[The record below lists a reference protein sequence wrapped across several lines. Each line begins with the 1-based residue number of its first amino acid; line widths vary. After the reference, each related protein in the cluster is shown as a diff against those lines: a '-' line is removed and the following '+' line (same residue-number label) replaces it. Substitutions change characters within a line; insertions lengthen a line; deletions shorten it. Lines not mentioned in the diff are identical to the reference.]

1 MCFGKSLQKMTS
13 REIYKA
19 GWVKLAIKDEATS
32 KEEKVIEQWLVFCVH
47 SDRVPLLESY
57 AHPREVMKHVPFK
70 VIDLFDCSYVVR
82 AVVHDRMLTV
92 GFKHDDR
99 QPITLIAVSVEEKE
113 DWIQQLTWKL
123 CDIGCLPCASNVYTV
138 TPLGLKTRQEEVA
151 TEGQQIRTIL
161 SAVNGGD
168 SSILPS
174 ETGDHFQP
182 SDEVPYYESLGQ
194 RGNETSQGEEVAAY
208 VAPISSLLEKCNIS
222 PECGTDGK
230 NEESISV
237 VNRPVL
243 PPRDSMNRQLTDE
256 NSFHLSSQESSKKQF
271 DPDLTDNIYDVPP
284 ISWTRHAMLNMPP
297 TDEDK
302 EYKDLNVP
310 KSATLAEYDTMPE
323 CTASIGELKSV
334 TTNNAASK
342 ADLSSDVASE
352 NSNFCSSDCYKSLS
366 PDRRRIKILPFQSKS
381 SQADEAAKVITAD
394 ELKEKFS
401 SDDSIALLPPIP
413 HSLPPVLPPRSMLSS
428 MRVSLR
434 EQETLQLNSEIH
446 SEHPIKFTL
455 SLENILRIAFVN
467 ISGFLWIS
475 GWQEIQGLV
484 NLRAFVHIGDR
495 LMAIDGRPLDSES
508 QLEECIKR
516 NLDTSRQCEILLKRM
531 PMAKVFLF
539 KRFCDG
545 EDVGLVLKNGKNEIV
560 NVVQDSAAWRAGFRA
575 KTESKLHPHLETTWY
590 ITEINGRPIN
600 VFLKNGECKQRL
612 SAIGREISV
621 VVQRTDFIKAVKHH
635 MTLKKHYRNFIVVS
649 NDWKFLQIL
658 LSSEHQL
665 IITIAAD
672 KILLPILSISCVN
685 SSPMLVRSVSAGASF
700 WPRKNYFQQSLN
712 DFNHASD
719 VKNGSISRRNFNAVN
734 QVSQNL
740 PEKIATFSQNASTS
754 VASQYRRFSTY
765 DGISFHRPHRKSR
778 TTCMLYE
785 NKPSSNDESN
795 LQCGKIIL
803 SSDMDAD
810 LVDVPLV
817 SKSVIIL
824 VVHCATLCKTVTFL
838 CYCKL
843 VDLFYK
849 GEETKHAAVD
859 QSLNIHRIHQRHDSI
874 SSLNS
879 IDSIFFQ
886 SYPSSTTQY
895 MLTSDLESIA
905 DEESI
910 ADAHDFPDPTSRD
923 QLSSLFNRLKGR
935 ATNYKEKYKKV
946 AGVYRDVF
954 NENEKLK
961 INLTATQDRAI
972 EKINQLR
979 KKHVD
984 EVGKLQ
990 NVVNTLE
997 MRVCELEKIRDE
1009 EVAKH
1014 KNKVKILEDLLE
1026 RCKESITGHKSSIE
1040 SLTLENQSLRDE
1052 IENFSHKQDEPDE
1065 MGNLVMERVNLDWQR
1080 KLKAVEEDWQR
1091 KLADMEEKSNMTV
1104 AMMKQEMH
1112 EAIQAKDAEIEQL
1125 RIHYKQM
1132 KADLQAKDCE
1142 LQKALKCEQR
1152 LEKDEDLIGQFA
1164 AAKQIAIRA
1173 VLDEEQKKRNLLV
1186 DEYEQKME
1194 KMKFELEKQFTSKE
1208 EQLNIC
1214 WSESQEQ
1221 MRLAVEEREKM
1232 QKIAHDEETSRLKVE
1247 LEALRIVSIT
1257 ISELKSRLEIKETE
1271 LTSLEVEKKQLLEL
1285 NADVEK
1291 RYASDLAEAVRE
1303 SRLGLEKEHE
1313 KIMDEMRESC
1323 DCKLAELQGVV
1334 DQLSSNIFNL
1344 NEENLLSR
1352 RQIDQQRSQ
1361 IGKLEEENVKLE
1373 KMIHLD
1379 KENYEQT
1386 NERCLLEIQNQNHTI
1401 GELKAKC
1408 EMLENTQS
1416 AVEREKQRL
1425 EELLLKARDDDDS
1438 TTSEIASLQAD
1449 VSSLKHQLGVCQT
1462 KLDASTD
1469 LLQVKEVELSEY
1481 ADRMQQLTESLSKK
1495 LHERD
1500 AELEKL
1506 RAELRLSTE
1515 LVESDQ
1521 LHADDDNA
1529 DAVVQKDLGDK
1540 VEKLKLWLERV
1551 SKSESE
1557 FCDLFNSALNGQ
1569 RRILQWLLERC
1580 EVPASRFAQVE
1591 YLETSLKAAVCRC
1604 SNTANRLSGLCQRD
1618 AFIANDF
1625 DDIDNFAGVK
1635 QEAEVYFNET
1645 ATLCLLC
1652 VQSSFQQY
1660 AVEVHRLQ
1668 DETDTLK
1675 RHCETLTTNKISL
1688 EDEVAQLSEDV
1699 DNSPGSRGAILDWIA
1714 NLVTILHQHCTET
1727 FNLKID
1733 RYAEP
1738 PLDKSVEE
1746 LLNRAEMDRQK
1757 FVNTLQLLESGL
1769 ATDDGCE
1776 FSPKSVQSFRD
1787 GCEEFFRSLQR
1798 SILDFVANWNQTVLE
1813 KSRLSD
1819 QLNQEANNCEA
1830 MVNELELLKTERDR
1844 LAIELDK
1851 LCHQR
1856 QKLNDPIWRWLSTL
1870 RQDLQANEPLI
1881 SRIDVDHDVD
1891 DGHHEQKRTNLYSLL
1906 FRCVDEISASLDS
1919 DCDHS
1924 NEEVVKDCSRL
1935 ENHTPPSSSSV
1946 LISLCSMHK
1955 ALIGCCVEQMRR
1967 AESARADLRE
1977 KLFALTKSA
1986 TATTALEKRLVESR
2000 QMVQKFQRELVTTD
2014 RMYQQMLEDFDSKL
2028 HSNQQRLFQLLANGG
2043 ALLDSVGK
2051 WNLLTTSTSS
2061 GSYVTASAGE
2071 ALSSQSNVSLMDMSH
2086 VNCQME
2092 DNFTQT
2098 DFHDTIADLHMK
2110 IADLETTLAENNN
2123 EMDQLRAQVSDW
2135 NSWNDDIGVD
2145 VEHDDT
2151 NHHYHSGALQS
2162 TTIADIDELPS
2173 ELELRVADL
2182 QSELE
2187 KKSQEL
2193 NQLKNSYFSLQQE
2206 KQQQTVNREPFQ
2218 SISLDDDHSSSEV
2231 VKENNNNNNNIV
2243 KFEGKMPSSTDVP
2256 SVCNSMQQF
2265 AVADHTN
2272 SMILMKES
2280 TAKSF
2285 YSVGNEFQLQRN
2297 RFDSADSHPLF
2308 AEPTEAEYLKN
2319 ILFRYMVQRESLGK
2333 ECVTLAKAI
2342 AAVVKFSPMQ
2352 TKEILT
2358 KEESRNNRYNCN
2370 NSGATN

>member
-57 AHPREVMKHVPFK
+57 AHPREVMKHIPFK
-70 VIDLFDCSYVVR
+70 VIDLLDCSYVVR

-161 SAVNGGD
+161 STVNGGD
-168 SSILPS
+168 SSVLPS

-194 RGNETSQGEEVAAY
+194 RGSETSQGEEVAAY

-222 PECGTDGK
+222 PECGTGGK

-323 CTASIGELKSV
+323 CTTSIGELKSV

-484 NLRAFVHIGDR
+484 NLRTFVHIGDR

-560 NVVQDSAAWRAGFRA
+560 NVAQDSAAWRAGFRA

-600 VFLKNGECKQRL
+600 MFLKNGECKQRL

-621 VVQRTDFIKAVKHH
+621 VMQRTDFIKAVKHH
-635 MTLKKHYRNFIVVS
+635 MTLKKHYRDFIVGLKS
-649 NDWKFLQIL
+649 RIAEETKKLQ
-658 LSSEHQL
+658 
-665 IITIAAD
+665 
-672 KILLPILSISCVN
+672 
-685 SSPMLVRSVSAGASF
+685 
-700 WPRKNYFQQSLN
+700 
-712 DFNHASD
+712 
-719 VKNGSISRRNFNAVN
+719 NAVN

-754 VASQYRRFSTY
+754 VASQ
-765 DGISFHRPHRKSR
+765 
-778 TTCMLYE
+778 E

-810 LVDVPLV
+810 LVDVPL
-817 SKSVIIL
+817 
-824 VVHCATLCKTVTFL
+824 
-838 CYCKL
+838 
-843 VDLFYK
+843 

-859 QSLNIHRIHQRHDSI
+859 QSWNIHRIHQRHDSI

-886 SYPSSTTQY
+886 SYPPSTTQY

-923 QLSSLFNRLKGR
+923 QLSLLFNRLKGR

-946 AGVYRDVF
+946 AGIYRDVF

-972 EKINQLR
+972 ERINQLK

-997 MRVCELEKIRDE
+997 MRVGELEKIRDE

-1052 IENFSHKQDEPDE
+1052 IENISHKQDEPDE

-1080 KLKAVEEDWQR
+1080 KLKAVEEDWQK

-1194 KMKFELEKQFTSKE
+1194 KMKFELEKEFTSKE

-1257 ISELKSRLEIKETE
+1257 VSELKSRLEIKETE
-1271 LTSLEVEKKQLLEL
+1271 LSSLEVEKKQLLEL

-1303 SRLGLEKEHE
+1303 SRLGLEKEHA
-1313 KIMDEMRESC
+1313 KIMDEMRESR

-1408 EMLENTQS
+1408 EMLENAQS

-1425 EELLLKARDDDDS
+1425 EELLLKARNDDDS

-1506 RAELRLSTE
+1506 RAELRSSTE
-1515 LVESDQ
+1515 LAESDQ
-1521 LHADDDNA
+1521 LHGDDDNA

-1635 QEAEVYFNET
+1635 QEAEVYFNE
-1645 ATLCLLC
+1645 AVTLCLLC

-1699 DNSPGSRGAILDWIA
+1699 DNSSGSRGAILDWIA

-1733 RYAEP
+1733 HYAEP
-1738 PLDKSVEE
+1738 PLAKSVEE

-1776 FSPKSVQSFRD
+1776 FLPKSVQSFRD

-1813 KSRLSD
+1813 KSRLND

-1881 SRIDVDHDVD
+1881 SRIDVDHDD
-1891 DGHHEQKRTNLYSLL
+1891 DDHDHEQKRTNLYNLL

-1919 DCDHS
+1919 DCGHS
-1924 NEEVVKDCSRL
+1924 NEEVV
-1935 ENHTPPSSSSV
+1935 ENYTPPSSSSV

-2061 GSYVTASAGE
+2061 VSYVTASAGE
-2071 ALSSQSNVSLMDMSH
+2071 ALSSQSNVSLMDMGH

-2110 IADLETTLAENNN
+2110 IADLEATLAENNN

-2151 NHHYHSGALQS
+2151 NHHYHSGVLQS
-2162 TTIADIDELPS
+2162 TAIADIDELPS

-2193 NQLKNSYFSLQQE
+2193 NQLKNSYCSLQQVLKSKDLNE

-2231 VKENNNNNNNIV
+2231 VEENNNNNISQ
-2243 KFEGKMPSSTDVP
+2243 GKMPSSTDVP

-2272 SMILMKES
+2272 SMILMRES

-2285 YSVGNEFQLQRN
+2285 HSVGNEFQLQRN
-2297 RFDSADSHPLF
+2297 RFNSADSHPLF

-2358 KEESRNNRYNCN
+2358 KEESRNN
-2370 NSGATN
+2370 SSW

>member
-1 MCFGKSLQKMTS
+1 MFQ
-13 REIYKA
+13 
-19 GWVKLAIKDEATS
+19 
-32 KEEKVIEQWLVFCVH
+32 
-47 SDRVPLLESY
+47 
-57 AHPREVMKHVPFK
+57 
-70 VIDLFDCSYVVR
+70 
-82 AVVHDRMLTV
+82 
-92 GFKHDDR
+92 
-99 QPITLIAVSVEEKE
+99 
-113 DWIQQLTWKL
+113 
-123 CDIGCLPCASNVYTV
+123 
-138 TPLGLKTRQEEVA
+138 GLK
-151 TEGQQIRTIL
+151 
-161 SAVNGGD
+161 S
-168 SSILPS
+168 
-174 ETGDHFQP
+174 
-182 SDEVPYYESLGQ
+182 
-194 RGNETSQGEEVAAY
+194 
-208 VAPISSLLEKCNIS
+208 
-222 PECGTDGK
+222 
-230 NEESISV
+230 
-237 VNRPVL
+237 
-243 PPRDSMNRQLTDE
+243 
-256 NSFHLSSQESSKKQF
+256 
-271 DPDLTDNIYDVPP
+271 
-284 ISWTRHAMLNMPP
+284 
-297 TDEDK
+297 
-302 EYKDLNVP
+302 
-310 KSATLAEYDTMPE
+310 
-323 CTASIGELKSV
+323 
-334 TTNNAASK
+334 
-342 ADLSSDVASE
+342 
-352 NSNFCSSDCYKSLS
+352 
-366 PDRRRIKILPFQSKS
+366 
-381 SQADEAAKVITAD
+381 
-394 ELKEKFS
+394 
-401 SDDSIALLPPIP
+401 
-413 HSLPPVLPPRSMLSS
+413 
-428 MRVSLR
+428 
-434 EQETLQLNSEIH
+434 
-446 SEHPIKFTL
+446 
-455 SLENILRIAFVN
+455 RIA
-467 ISGFLWIS
+467 
-475 GWQEIQGLV
+475 
-484 NLRAFVHIGDR
+484 
-495 LMAIDGRPLDSES
+495 
-508 QLEECIKR
+508 EETK
-516 NLDTSRQCEILLKRM
+516 
-531 PMAKVFLF
+531 
-539 KRFCDG
+539 
-545 EDVGLVLKNGKNEIV
+545 
-560 NVVQDSAAWRAGFRA
+560 
-575 KTESKLHPHLETTWY
+575 KL
-590 ITEINGRPIN
+590 
-600 VFLKNGECKQRL
+600 Q
-612 SAIGREISV
+612 
-621 VVQRTDFIKAVKHH
+621 
-635 MTLKKHYRNFIVVS
+635 
-649 NDWKFLQIL
+649 
-658 LSSEHQL
+658 
-665 IITIAAD
+665 
-672 KILLPILSISCVN
+672 
-685 SSPMLVRSVSAGASF
+685 
-700 WPRKNYFQQSLN
+700 
-712 DFNHASD
+712 
-719 VKNGSISRRNFNAVN
+719 NAVN

-754 VASQYRRFSTY
+754 VASQ
-765 DGISFHRPHRKSR
+765 
-778 TTCMLYE
+778 E

-810 LVDVPLV
+810 LVDVPL
-817 SKSVIIL
+817 
-824 VVHCATLCKTVTFL
+824 
-838 CYCKL
+838 
-843 VDLFYK
+843 

-859 QSLNIHRIHQRHDSI
+859 QSWNIHRIHQRHDSI

-886 SYPSSTTQY
+886 SYPPSTTQY

-946 AGVYRDVF
+946 AGIYRDVF

-972 EKINQLR
+972 ERINQLK

-997 MRVCELEKIRDE
+997 MRVGELEKIRDE

-1194 KMKFELEKQFTSKE
+1194 KMKFELEKEFTSKE

-1214 WSESQEQ
+1214 WSESQEK

-1247 LEALRIVSIT
+1247 LEASRITV
-1257 ISELKSRLEIKETE
+1257 SELKSRLEIKETE
-1271 LTSLEVEKKQLLEL
+1271 LSSLEVEKKQLLEL

-1313 KIMDEMRESC
+1313 KIMDEMRESR

-1361 IGKLEEENVKLE
+1361 IGKLEEEN
-1373 KMIHLD
+1373 
-1379 KENYEQT
+1379 
-1386 NERCLLEIQNQNHTI
+1386 NHTI

-1408 EMLENTQS
+1408 EMLENAQT
-1416 AVEREKQRL
+1416 
-1425 EELLLKARDDDDS
+1425 RDDDDS

-1500 AELEKL
+1500 AELEML
-1506 RAELRLSTE
+1506 RAELRSSTE
-1515 LVESDQ
+1515 LAESDQ
-1521 LHADDDNA
+1521 LHGDDDNA

-1540 VEKLKLWLERV
+1540 
-1551 SKSESE
+1551 
-1557 FCDLFNSALNGQ
+1557 
-1569 RRILQWLLERC
+1569 WLLERC

-1635 QEAEVYFNET
+1635 QEAEVYFNE
-1645 ATLCLLC
+1645 AVTLCLLC

-1699 DNSPGSRGAILDWIA
+1699 DNSSGSRGAILDWIA

-1733 RYAEP
+1733 HYAEP

-1798 SILDFVANWNQTVLE
+1798 SILDFVANWNETVLE

-1856 QKLNDPIWRWLSTL
+1856 QKLNDSIWRWLSTL

-1881 SRIDVDHDVD
+1881 SRIDVDHDD
-1891 DGHHEQKRTNLYSLL
+1891 DDDDDHDDHDHDHEQKRTNLYNLL

-1919 DCDHS
+1919 DCGHS
-1924 NEEVVKDCSRL
+1924 NEEVVQDCSRL
-1935 ENHTPPSSSSV
+1935 ENYTPPSSSSV

-2051 WNLLTTSTSS
+2051 WNLLTTNTSS

-2071 ALSSQSNVSLMDMSH
+2071 ALSSQSNVSMMDMSH

-2110 IADLETTLAENNN
+2110 IADLEATLAENNN

-2151 NHHYHSGALQS
+2151 NHHYHSGVLHS
-2162 TTIADIDELPS
+2162 TAIADIDELPS

-2187 KKSQEL
+2187 KKSQEF
-2193 NQLKNSYFSLQQE
+2193 NQLKNSYCSLQQE

-2218 SISLDDDHSSSEV
+2218 SISLDDDYSSSEV
-2231 VKENNNNNNNIV
+2231 VEENNNNNNNNI
-2243 KFEGKMPSSTDVP
+2243 GKMPSSTDVP

-2272 SMILMKES
+2272 SMILMRES

-2285 YSVGNEFQLQRN
+2285 HTVGNEFQLQRN
-2297 RFDSADSHPLF
+2297 RFDSVDSHPLF

-2358 KEESRNNRYNCN
+2358 KEESRNN
-2370 NSGATN
+2370 SSW

>member
-1 MCFGKSLQKMTS
+1 MIDETLCNVCYDCSRTVRFSII

-19 GWVKLAIKDEATS
+19 GWVKLAMKDEATS

-57 AHPREVMKHVPFK
+57 VHPREVMKHVPFK

-99 QPITLIAVSVEEKE
+99 QPIALIAVSVEEKE

-123 CDIGCLPCASNVYTV
+123 CDIGCLPVCASNLYTV
-138 TPLGLKTRQEEVA
+138 TPFGLKTHQEEVA
-151 TEGQQIRTIL
+151 TEGQQIATVL
-161 SAVNGGD
+161 ATMDGD
-168 SSILPS
+168 SSVLLS

-182 SDEVPYYESLGQ
+182 SDEAAYYESLAQHGSESSQ
-194 RGNETSQGEEVAAY
+194 REEVAAY
-208 VAPISSLLEKCNIS
+208 IAPISSLLEQCNIS
-222 PECGTDGK
+222 PECGTAGK

-237 VNRPVL
+237 LNKPVL

-256 NSFHLSSQESSKKQF
+256 NLFHLSSQEFSKKQL
-271 DPDLTDNIYDVPP
+271 DPNLTDNIYDDPP
-284 ISWTRHAMLNMPP
+284 VSWTRHAMLSMPP

-302 EYKDLNVP
+302 EYKDLNLS
-310 KSATLAEYDTMPE
+310 KSAVLAEYDTMPE
-323 CTASIGELKSV
+323 CTNGIGELKSI
-334 TTNNAASK
+334 TTDNTASK
-342 ADLSSDVASE
+342 GDFLSDVASE
-352 NSNFCSSDCYKSLS
+352 NLNFCLSDCYKSLS
-366 PDRRRIKILPFQSKS
+366 PDRRRVKILPFQSNT
-381 SQADEAAKVITAD
+381 SQTDEETKMIIADEFKD
-394 ELKEKFS
+394 KFCN
-401 SDDSIALLPPIP
+401 DNSIALLPPIP
-413 HSLPPVLPPRSMLSS
+413 HSLPPVLPPRSMLST
-428 MRVSLR
+428 MRISLR

-446 SEHPIKFTL
+446 SEHPVKFTL

-475 GWQEIQGLV
+475 GWHEVQGLI
-484 NLRAFVHIGDR
+484 NLRTFVHVGDR
-495 LMAIDGRPLDSES
+495 VMAIDGQPLNSES

-516 NLDTSRQCEILLKRM
+516 SLDTSRQCEILLKRM
-531 PMAKVFLF
+531 PMARVFLF

-545 EDVGLVLKNGKNEIV
+545 EDVGLILKNGKNEIL
-560 NVVQDSAAWRAGFRA
+560 NVTQDSAAWRAGFRA

-600 VFLKNGECKQRL
+600 MFLKNGECKQRL

-621 VVQRTDFIKAVKHH
+621 LVQPTDFIKAVKHH
-635 MTLKKHYRNFIVVS
+635 MTMKKHYRDFIVGLKS
-649 NDWKFLQIL
+649 RIAEETKKLQ
-658 LSSEHQL
+658 
-665 IITIAAD
+665 
-672 KILLPILSISCVN
+672 
-685 SSPMLVRSVSAGASF
+685 
-700 WPRKNYFQQSLN
+700 
-712 DFNHASD
+712 
-719 VKNGSISRRNFNAVN
+719 NAVN

-754 VASQYRRFSTY
+754 VASQ
-765 DGISFHRPHRKSR
+765 
-778 TTCMLYE
+778 E
-785 NKPSSNDESN
+785 NKPLNDDESN
-795 LQCGKIIL
+795 LQCGKVIL

-810 LVDVPLV
+810 MVDVPL
-817 SKSVIIL
+817 
-824 VVHCATLCKTVTFL
+824 
-838 CYCKL
+838 
-843 VDLFYK
+843 

-886 SYPSSTTQY
+886 SYPSSTAQHL
-895 MLTSDLESIA
+895 LTSDLESIA

-910 ADAHDFPDPTSRD
+910 ADAHDFPDSTSRD

-935 ATNYKEKYKKV
+935 ATNYKEKYKKI
-946 AGVYRDVF
+946 ASVYRDVF

-961 INLTATQDRAI
+961 SNLTATQDRAI
-972 EKINQLR
+972 EKINQLKR
-979 KKHVD
+979 KHVD

-1052 IENFSHKQDEPDE
+1052 IENFSHKQNEPDE
-1065 MGNLVMERVNLDWQR
+1065 MGNLVVERVNLDCQR
-1080 KLKAVEEDWQR
+1080 KLKAVEEDWQK
-1091 KLADMEEKSNMTV
+1091 KLADMEEKNNMTV

-1164 AAKQIAIRA
+1164 AAKQVAIRA

-1194 KMKFELEKQFTSKE
+1194 KMKSELEKEFTSK
-1208 EQLNIC
+1208 LNIRL
-1214 WSESQEQ
+1214 SENQEQ
-1221 MRLAVEEREKM
+1221 MRLNMEEREKV
-1232 QKIAHDEETSRLKVE
+1232 QKVAHGEEMSQLNVE
-1247 LEALRIVSIT
+1247 LEALRIT
-1257 ISELKSRLEIKETE
+1257 ISELKSRLDIKETE
-1271 LTSLEVEKKQLLEL
+1271 LNSAEVEKKQLLEL

-1303 SRLGLEKEHE
+1303 NRQSLEKEHQ
-1313 KIMDEMRESC
+1313 KIIDEMRESC

-1334 DQLSSNIFNL
+1334 DQLSSNMFNL
-1344 NEENLLSR
+1344 NEENLLGK
-1352 RQIDQQRSQ
+1352 RQIEQQRSQ
-1361 IGKLEEENVKLE
+1361 IEKLEQENEKLE

-1379 KENYEQT
+1379 KEKYEQT
-1386 NERCLLEIQNQNHTI
+1386 NERCLLEIENQNRTI
-1401 GELKAKC
+1401 GELKNEC
-1408 EMLENTQS
+1408 EMLEISQS
-1416 AVEREKQRL
+1416 ALERDKRRL
-1425 EELLLKARDDDDS
+1425 EEELSLLLLKAGGDDS
-1438 TTSEIASLQAD
+1438 TSSRSEIASLQAD
-1449 VSSLKHQLGVCQT
+1449 VSSLKRQLEVCQT

-1506 RAELRLSTE
+1506 RAELRASSE
-1515 LVESDQ
+1515 LVKSDQ
-1521 LHADDDNA
+1521 LRIDDDDDDNLDIA
-1529 DAVVQKDLGDK
+1529 VQKDLGDK

-1557 FCDLFNSALNGQ
+1557 FCDLFNCALNGQ
-1569 RRILQWLLERC
+1569 KRILQWLLERC
-1580 EVPASRFAQVE
+1580 QVPESRFAQTE

-1625 DDIDNFAGVK
+1625 DDIDNFASLK

-1645 ATLCLLC
+1645 ASLCLLGA
-1652 VQSSFQQY
+1652 QSSFEQY
-1660 AVEVHRLQ
+1660 AAEVQRLQ
-1668 DETDTLK
+1668 DEVDTLK
-1675 RHCETLTTNKISL
+1675 RHCETLTTRKISL
-1688 EDEVAQLSEDV
+1688 EDEVVHLSEDV
-1699 DNSPGSRGAILDWIA
+1699 DNSSGSRGAILDWIA

-1727 FNLKID
+1727 FSLKID
-1733 RYAEP
+1733 HSLE

-1746 LLNRAEMDRQK
+1746 VLNRTEMGCQK
-1757 FVNTLQLLESGL
+1757 FVNILQLLESEL
-1769 ATDDGCE
+1769 ATDDKCCE
-1776 FSPKSVQSFRD
+1776 FSPKSVQSFQD
-1787 GCEEFFRSLQR
+1787 GCEDFFRSLQ
-1798 SILDFVANWNQTVLE
+1798 SNVLDFVEKLNNTMLE
-1813 KSRLSD
+1813 KSRLSE
-1819 QLNQEANNCEA
+1819 QLNQEANNCEM
-1830 MVNELELLKTERDR
+1830 MVNEMELLKNERDR
-1844 LAIELDK
+1844 LCAELLGKGRD
-1851 LCHQR
+1851 QQ
-1856 QKLNDPIWRWLSTL
+1856 QKLNDLICRWLSTL
-1870 RQDLQANEPLI
+1870 RQDLQANQPLI
-1881 SRIDVDHDVD
+1881 SRIDVQRGAD
-1891 DGHHEQKRTNLYSLL
+1891 DDDDQQQRINLYNLL
-1906 FRCVDEISASLDS
+1906 FGCVDEISASLDS
-1919 DCDHS
+1919 DCGQS
-1924 NEEVVKDCSRL
+1924 NEETVQDCSRL
-1935 ENHTPPSSSSV
+1935 QSCHTQPSSPV

-1967 AESARADLRE
+1967 ADSAQADLRE
-1977 KLFALTKSA
+1977 KLAKCA
-1986 TATTALEKRLVESR
+1986 TATAALERRLVESG
-2000 QMVQKFQRELVTTD
+2000 QMVHRFHSELATTD
-2014 RMYQQMLEDFDSKL
+2014 QMCQRTLENFDSKL
-2028 HSNQQRLFQLLANGG
+2028 QSAQQRLSELLANGET
-2043 ALLDSVGK
+2043 LDRVGK
-2051 WNLLTTSTSS
+2051 RNLLTADS
-2061 GSYVTASAGE
+2061 SYVTVSAGE
-2071 ALSSQSNVSLMDMSH
+2071 ALSQSNVSFMEMSH
-2086 VNCQME
+2086 LNCQME

-2098 DFHDTIADLHMK
+2098 NFHDTIADLQMK

-2135 NSWNDDIGVD
+2135 NSWNDDVDIVGID
-2145 VEHDDT
+2145 VENDT
-2151 NHHYHSGALQS
+2151 NHSCQSSEALQS
-2162 TTIADIDELPS
+2162 TSCADVDPVPS
-2173 ELELRVADL
+2173 ELELRVVHL

-2193 NQLKNSYFSLQQE
+2193 NQLKKE
-2206 KQQQTVNREPFQ
+2206 KKQRQKTVEHEQFQ
-2218 SISLDDDHSSSEV
+2218 SVLLDDDDSSSDV
-2231 VKENNNNNNNIV
+2231 VKENNYNI
-2243 KFEGKMPSSTDVP
+2243 GKRPSSTDVP
-2256 SVCNSMQQF
+2256 NVCNSMQQF
-2265 AVADHTN
+2265 ASADDTN
-2272 SMILMKES
+2272 SMILMRES
-2280 TAKSF
+2280 TAKPFHS
-2285 YSVGNEFQLQRN
+2285 YSVGNEFQLVQRN

-2358 KEESRNNRYNCN
+2358 KEESRN
-2370 NSGATN
+2370 SSW

>member
-1 MCFGKSLQKMTS
+1 MTS

-161 SAVNGGD
+161 STVNGGD
-168 SSILPS
+168 SSVLPS

-194 RGNETSQGEEVAAY
+194 RGSETSQGEEVAAY

-222 PECGTDGK
+222 PECGAGGK

-271 DPDLTDNIYDVPP
+271 DPDFTDNIYDVPP

-323 CTASIGELKSV
+323 CTTSIVELKSV

-381 SQADEAAKVITAD
+381 SQADEAAKVVSAD

-484 NLRAFVHIGDR
+484 NLRTFVHIGDR

-560 NVVQDSAAWRAGFRA
+560 NVAQDSASWRAGFRA

-600 VFLKNGECKQRL
+600 MFLKNGECKQRL

-635 MTLKKHYRNFIVVS
+635 MTLKKHYRDFI
-649 NDWKFLQIL
+649 
-658 LSSEHQL
+658 
-665 IITIAAD
+665 
-672 KILLPILSISCVN
+672 
-685 SSPMLVRSVSAGASF
+685 
-700 WPRKNYFQQSLN
+700 LN
-712 DFNHASD
+712 DFNHVSD

-740 PEKIATFSQNASTS
+740 PEKIATFSQNASTN

-810 LVDVPLV
+810 LVDVPL
-817 SKSVIIL
+817 
-824 VVHCATLCKTVTFL
+824 
-838 CYCKL
+838 
-843 VDLFYK
+843 

-879 IDSIFFQ
+879 MDSIFFQ
-886 SYPSSTTQY
+886 SYPPSTTQY

-946 AGVYRDVF
+946 AGVYRDLF

-972 EKINQLR
+972 EKINQLK

-1080 KLKAVEEDWQR
+1080 KLKAVEEDWQS
-1091 KLADMEEKSNMTV
+1091 KLANMEEKSNMTV

-1194 KMKFELEKQFTSKE
+1194 KMKFELEKEFTSKE

-1247 LEALRIVSIT
+1247 LEALRIT
-1257 ISELKSRLEIKETE
+1257 ISELKSRLEIKDTE
-1271 LTSLEVEKKQLLEL
+1271 LSSLEVEKKQLLEL

-1323 DCKLAELQGVV
+1323 NCKLAELQGMV

-1373 KMIHLD
+1373 KKIHLD

-1449 VSSLKHQLGVCQT
+1449 VSSLKHQLGMCQT

-1506 RAELRLSTE
+1506 RAELRSSTE
-1515 LVESDQ
+1515 LVESGQ
-1521 LHADDDNA
+1521 LHADDDNAA

-1551 SKSESE
+1551 SRSESE
-1557 FCDLFNSALNGQ
+1557 FCDLFHSALNGQ

-1635 QEAEVYFNET
+1635 QEAEVYFNEA

-1688 EDEVAQLSEDV
+1688 EDEVAQLSENV
-1699 DNSPGSRGAILDWIA
+1699 DSSSGSRGAILDWIA

-1733 RYAEP
+1733 HYAEP

-1776 FSPKSVQSFRD
+1776 FLPKSVQSFRD

-1798 SILDFVANWNQTVLE
+1798 SILDFAANWNQTVLE

-1870 RQDLQANEPLI
+1870 RQDLQAIEPLI
-1881 SRIDVDHDVD
+1881 SRIDVDHDD
-1891 DGHHEQKRTNLYSLL
+1891 DDHDDHEQKRTNLYNLL

-1924 NEEVVKDCSRL
+1924 NEEVVQDCSRL

-2028 HSNQQRLFQLLANGG
+2028 HSNQRRMFQLLANSG

-2051 WNLLTTSTSS
+2051 LNLLTTSTSS

-2218 SISLDDDHSSSEV
+2218 TISLDDDHSSSEV
-2231 VKENNNNNNNIV
+2231 VKENNNNNNNI
-2243 KFEGKMPSSTDVP
+2243 GKMPSSTDVP
-2256 SVCNSMQQF
+2256 SVCNSKQQF

-2272 SMILMKES
+2272 SMILMRES

-2285 YSVGNEFQLQRN
+2285 YSVGNEFQLVQRN

-2358 KEESRNNRYNCN
+2358 KEESRNN
-2370 NSGATN
+2370 SSW

>member
-1 MCFGKSLQKMTS
+1 MTS

-161 SAVNGGD
+161 STVNGGD
-168 SSILPS
+168 SSVLPS

-194 RGNETSQGEEVAAY
+194 RGSETSQGEEVAAY

-222 PECGTDGK
+222 PECGAGGK

-271 DPDLTDNIYDVPP
+271 DPDFTDNIYDVPP

-323 CTASIGELKSV
+323 CTTSIVELKSV

-381 SQADEAAKVITAD
+381 SQADEAAKVVSAD

-467 ISGFLWIS
+467 ISDGMNKFKIS

-484 NLRAFVHIGDR
+484 NLRTFVHIGDR

-560 NVVQDSAAWRAGFRA
+560 NVAQDSASWRAGFRA

-600 VFLKNGECKQRL
+600 MFLKNGECKQRL

-635 MTLKKHYRNFIVVS
+635 MTLKKHYRDFI
-649 NDWKFLQIL
+649 
-658 LSSEHQL
+658 
-665 IITIAAD
+665 
-672 KILLPILSISCVN
+672 
-685 SSPMLVRSVSAGASF
+685 
-700 WPRKNYFQQSLN
+700 LN
-712 DFNHASD
+712 DFNHVSD

-740 PEKIATFSQNASTS
+740 PEKIATFSQNASTN

-810 LVDVPLV
+810 LVDVPL
-817 SKSVIIL
+817 
-824 VVHCATLCKTVTFL
+824 
-838 CYCKL
+838 
-843 VDLFYK
+843 

-879 IDSIFFQ
+879 MDSIFFQ
-886 SYPSSTTQY
+886 SYPPSTTQY

-946 AGVYRDVF
+946 AGVYRDLF

-972 EKINQLR
+972 EKINQLK

-1080 KLKAVEEDWQR
+1080 KLKAVEEDWQS
-1091 KLADMEEKSNMTV
+1091 KLANMEEKSNMTV

-1194 KMKFELEKQFTSKE
+1194 KMKFELEKEFTSKE

-1247 LEALRIVSIT
+1247 LEALRIT
-1257 ISELKSRLEIKETE
+1257 ISELKSRLEIKDTE
-1271 LTSLEVEKKQLLEL
+1271 LSSLEVEKKQLLEL

-1323 DCKLAELQGVV
+1323 NCKLAELQGMV

-1373 KMIHLD
+1373 KKIHLD

-1449 VSSLKHQLGVCQT
+1449 VSSLKHQLGMCQT

-1506 RAELRLSTE
+1506 RAELRSSTE
-1515 LVESDQ
+1515 LVESGQ
-1521 LHADDDNA
+1521 LHADDDNAA

-1551 SKSESE
+1551 SRSESE
-1557 FCDLFNSALNGQ
+1557 FCDLFHSALNGQ

-1635 QEAEVYFNET
+1635 QEAEVYFNEA

-1688 EDEVAQLSEDV
+1688 EDEVAQLSENV
-1699 DNSPGSRGAILDWIA
+1699 DSSSGSRGAILDWIA

-1733 RYAEP
+1733 HYAEP

-1776 FSPKSVQSFRD
+1776 FLPKSVQSFRD

-1798 SILDFVANWNQTVLE
+1798 SILDFAANWNQTVLE

-1870 RQDLQANEPLI
+1870 RQDLQAIEPLI
-1881 SRIDVDHDVD
+1881 SRIDVDHDD
-1891 DGHHEQKRTNLYSLL
+1891 DDHDDHEQKRTNLYNLL

-1924 NEEVVKDCSRL
+1924 NEEVVQDCSRL

-2028 HSNQQRLFQLLANGG
+2028 HSNQRRMFQLLANSG

-2051 WNLLTTSTSS
+2051 LNLLTTSTSS

-2193 NQLKNSYFSLQQE
+2193 NQLKNSYFSLQQVLKSKDLDAFFKNTFMFCLKE

-2218 SISLDDDHSSSEV
+2218 TISLDDDHSSSEV
-2231 VKENNNNNNNIV
+2231 VKENNNNNNNI
-2243 KFEGKMPSSTDVP
+2243 GKMPSSTDVP
-2256 SVCNSMQQF
+2256 SVCNSKQQF

-2272 SMILMKES
+2272 SMILMRES

-2285 YSVGNEFQLQRN
+2285 YSVGNEFQLVQRN

-2358 KEESRNNRYNCN
+2358 KEESRNN
-2370 NSGATN
+2370 SSW

>member
-1 MCFGKSLQKMTS
+1 MTS

-161 SAVNGGD
+161 STVNGGD
-168 SSILPS
+168 SSVLPS

-194 RGNETSQGEEVAAY
+194 RGSETSQGEEVAAY

-222 PECGTDGK
+222 PECGAGGK

-271 DPDLTDNIYDVPP
+271 DPDFTDNIYDVPP

-323 CTASIGELKSV
+323 CTTSIVELKSV

-381 SQADEAAKVITAD
+381 SQADEAAKVVSAD

-484 NLRAFVHIGDR
+484 NLRTFVHIGDR

-560 NVVQDSAAWRAGFRA
+560 NVAQDSASWRAGFRA

-600 VFLKNGECKQRL
+600 MFLKNGECKQRL

-635 MTLKKHYRNFIVVS
+635 MTLKKHYRDFI
-649 NDWKFLQIL
+649 
-658 LSSEHQL
+658 
-665 IITIAAD
+665 
-672 KILLPILSISCVN
+672 
-685 SSPMLVRSVSAGASF
+685 
-700 WPRKNYFQQSLN
+700 LN
-712 DFNHASD
+712 DFNHVSD

-740 PEKIATFSQNASTS
+740 PEKIATFSQNASTN

-810 LVDVPLV
+810 LVDVPL
-817 SKSVIIL
+817 
-824 VVHCATLCKTVTFL
+824 
-838 CYCKL
+838 
-843 VDLFYK
+843 

-879 IDSIFFQ
+879 MDSIFFQ
-886 SYPSSTTQY
+886 SYPPSTTQY

-946 AGVYRDVF
+946 AGVYRDLF

-972 EKINQLR
+972 EKINQLK

-1080 KLKAVEEDWQR
+1080 KLKAVEEDWQS
-1091 KLADMEEKSNMTV
+1091 KLANMEEKSNMTV

-1194 KMKFELEKQFTSKE
+1194 KMKFELEKEFTSKE

-1247 LEALRIVSIT
+1247 LEALRIT
-1257 ISELKSRLEIKETE
+1257 ISELKSRLEIKDTE
-1271 LTSLEVEKKQLLEL
+1271 LSSLEVEKKQLLEL

-1323 DCKLAELQGVV
+1323 NCKLAELQGMV

-1373 KMIHLD
+1373 KKIHLD

-1449 VSSLKHQLGVCQT
+1449 VSSLKHQLGMCQT

-1506 RAELRLSTE
+1506 RAELRSSTE
-1515 LVESDQ
+1515 LVESGQ
-1521 LHADDDNA
+1521 LHADDDNAA

-1551 SKSESE
+1551 SRSESE
-1557 FCDLFNSALNGQ
+1557 FCDLFHSALNGQ

-1635 QEAEVYFNET
+1635 QEAEVYFNEA

-1688 EDEVAQLSEDV
+1688 EDEVAQLSENV
-1699 DNSPGSRGAILDWIA
+1699 DSSSGSRGAILDWIA

-1733 RYAEP
+1733 HYAEP

-1776 FSPKSVQSFRD
+1776 FLPKSVQSFRD

-1798 SILDFVANWNQTVLE
+1798 SILDFAANWNQTVLE

-1870 RQDLQANEPLI
+1870 RQDLQAIEPLI
-1881 SRIDVDHDVD
+1881 SRIDVDHDD
-1891 DGHHEQKRTNLYSLL
+1891 DDHDDHEQKRTNLYNLL

-1924 NEEVVKDCSRL
+1924 NEEVVQDCSRL

-2028 HSNQQRLFQLLANGG
+2028 HSNQRRMFQLLANSG

-2051 WNLLTTSTSS
+2051 LNLLTTSTSS

-2193 NQLKNSYFSLQQE
+2193 NQLKNSYFSLQQVLKSKDLDAFFKNTFMFCLKE

-2218 SISLDDDHSSSEV
+2218 TISLDDDHSSSEV
-2231 VKENNNNNNNIV
+2231 VKENNNNNNNI
-2243 KFEGKMPSSTDVP
+2243 GKMPSSTDVP
-2256 SVCNSMQQF
+2256 SVCNSKQQF

-2272 SMILMKES
+2272 SMILMRES

-2285 YSVGNEFQLQRN
+2285 YSVGNEFQLVQRN

-2358 KEESRNNRYNCN
+2358 KEESRNN
-2370 NSGATN
+2370 SSW